1 MDPIVTSAL
10 IGAGSQGLGMLG
22 GQGMS
27 RRQYHRQK
35 KLMGFQKDHQKD
47 LNVQG
52 KQLAMDMWNQ
62 TNYGAQVEHMK
73 DAGLNPALM
82 YGSAG
87 AGGSTNAGSGGS
99 AQGGQAPQERVMD
112 MQNMLLG
119 AELALKKSI
128 ARKNEV
134 EADKTEGVDTDLAKA
149 NIDKVYGE
157 IDKLIADT
165 KNVEE
170 QTKLTKINQTIAEI
184 EAIYKPDL
192 YDSNIEKMSAEIRK
206 LTADARISEESK
218 TQIVANLTADYW
230 LKQSESQKNWSIKEL
245 TDENKRKVTAD
256 IELAYEQ
263 MDINWGQLNV
273 QQKQIIL
280 NDMRQKLDL
289 KLKEMDLSFAERK
302 LIVDSAVSVSN
313 NLISTAGSVAGGTKL
328 APKVKPK

>member
-1 MDPIVTSAL
+1 MS
-10 IGAGSQGLGMLG
+10 IGAAAIGMLG
-22 GQGMS
+22 GMAAAKSQNRNQ
-27 RRQYHRQK
+27 RRMMDVQYQ
-35 KLMGFQKDHQKD
+35 HQRMLNQHGHD
-47 LNVQG
+47 LQ
-52 KQLAMDMWNQ
+52 MDMWNK
-62 TNYGAQVEHMK
+62 TNYGAQVKHMK

-87 AGGSTNAGSGGS
+87 QGGTTGSQGGGS
-99 AQGGQAPQERVMD
+99 AASGNAAQVRMMD
-112 MQNMLLG
+112 MQNMLIG
-119 AELALKKSI
+119 AELELKK
-128 ARKNEV
+128 KQ
-134 EADKTEGVDTDLAKA
+134 ADKTEAEANKIKGVDTDLAKSY
-149 NIDKVYGE
+149 IDKAYAE

-170 QTKLTKINQTIAEI
+170 QTKLTQINQRIAEI

-192 YDSNIEKMSAEIRK
+192 YDSNIEKMGAEIRK

-218 TQIVANLTADYW
+218 TKIVANLTADYW
-230 LKQSESQKNWSIKEL
+230 LKQSEAQKNWSIKAL

-273 QQKQIIL
+273 QEKQIIL

-313 NLISTAGSVAGGTKL
+313 NLISTAGGM
-328 APKVKPK
+328 APKTINRN